1 MMIKIIVGALVMMTS
16 FVACRSSSPSTQQ
29 ILRPA
34 RINHLAFF
42 KLRDP
47 ADAAELISD
56 CDDKLSKIPGVCSY
70 YAGQHL
76 DTGRG
81 GRVDS
86 NYDVG
91 FYVGFVN
98 EKQHEAYV
106 SHPDH
111 LALVEKWR
119 PRWEWIR
126 IHDVLDE
133 TP

>member
-1 MMIKIIVGALVMMTS
+1 MV
-16 FVACRSSSPSTQQ
+16 
-29 ILRPA
+29 
-34 RINHLAFF
+34 FF
-42 KLRDP
+42 KLRTP
-47 ADAAELISD
+47 ADAADLISD
-56 CDDKLSKIPGVCSY
+56 CDAKLSKIPGVCAY

-76 DTGRG
+76 ETGRG
-81 GRVDS
+81 TRVDS

-91 FYVGFVN
+91 FYVGFAD
-98 EKQHEAYV
+98 EKQYETYV

-111 LALVEKWR
+111 TALVEKWR